1 MARVFV
7 FVKGFLKRKVLRK
20 QNKSVSLAH
29 RKIKYWVQLTD
40 SSLVLQTSRPKPKK
54 SVSFTRTHTCTH
66 TFPLPVL
73 SGHTTKVVNPH
84 NTHTHLSL
92 SVSPRARRK

>member
-66 TFPLPVL
+66 TQNCP
-73 SGHTTKVVNPH
+73 
-84 NTHTHLSL
+84 
-92 SVSPRARRK
+92 